1 MNVVDGDPETFDIGA
16 AASLTAQP
24 PKVLKHDDLFAVFD
38 HWGDCGRRRN
48 SPEGLYFNDT
58 RYVSRWDLR
67 LDADRVPLLLSS
79 IHDDDGSAL
88 TATLANPT
96 MPDMAKD
103 LIGITRTKFLWSG
116 CCHERISLRNYDVH
130 QHNVRL
136 DVLFEAD
143 FKDLFEVRGTARAL
157 SPHPAVCRTTIDGFV
172 FEYTGLDE
180 VCRKTEI
187 AFRPHPDKITPGRAR
202 FDLTLPAGGTTSLVT
217 RVRCAD
223 DKSRPDDSRIV
234 TAYRAKRRDAQR
246 KSQGIATVASTNGVF
261 NKLISRCTSDV
272 YTLLARTPHGL
283 YPHAGIPWYSTV
295 FGRDGIIT
303 ALFML
308 WVDPTIARG
317 VLLHLAATQATRVDP
332 LSDAEPGKIVHEQ
345 RLCEMANTGEVP
357 FGSYYGTVDA
367 TPLFVVL
374 AGAYWRR
381 TGDRATIRQIWPNV
395 QAALGWCEHHGDR
408 DGEGFVAYHRRTP
421 TGLVNQGWKDSHD
434 AVFHDDG
441 RTAHGPI
448 ALVEVQAYVHQAYG
462 QGAKLAEMLG
472 NHDAAERYRSRANAL
487 KSIFHDRF
495 WNGEHGTYVL
505 ALDGEKRPCCITA
518 SNAGQVLMSDL
529 APDYAAQR
537 VGRTLMGTD
546 MWSGWGVRTLATGMP
561 RYNPMSY
568 HNGSIWPH
576 DNALIALGLARY
588 GMKREASRIFEGLYA
603 AQSYQADNRLPE
615 LFCGMPRR
623 RGRGPVSYPV
633 SCSPQAWAAA
643 APFAL
648 LSACLGLEI
657 DHDMNTLTFKQP
669 LLPDMLQEIRL
680 GGIRVGNSIVD
691 VRLLQSD
698 GGVAVDAT
706 RRFGDVVVNVTT

>member
-1 MNVVDGDPETFDIGA
+1 MNVVDGDHETYDIYA
-16 AASLTAQP
+16 TASLTAQP

-67 LDADRVPLLLSS
+67 LEGERVPLLLSS
-79 IHDDDGSAL
+79 THDDDGSAL

-96 MPDMAKD
+96 MPDIAKG

-116 CCHERISLRNYDVH
+116 CCYERISLRNYDVSPH
-130 QHNVRL
+130 DVRL
-136 DVLFEAD
+136 DIQFEAD
-143 FKDLFEVRGTARAL
+143 FKDLFEVRGTARGV
-157 SPHPAVCRTTIDGFV
+157 SPQEVGCRVTTEGFV
-172 FEYTGLDE
+172 FEYTGLDR
-180 VCRKTEI
+180 VCRSTEVT
-187 AFRPHPDKITPGRAR
+187 FRPLPHMVSSGRAH
-202 FDLTLPAGGTTSLVT
+202 FDLRLPAGGATSVVT

-223 DKSRPDDSRIV
+223 ENSMSEDIRIV

-246 KSQGIATVASTNGVF
+246 KSHGIATVASSNSVF

-272 YTLLARTPHGL
+272 YTLLARTPLGL

-308 WVDPTIARG
+308 WVDPTIALG
-317 VLLHLAATQATRVDP
+317 VLRYLAATQATSVDP

-345 RLCEMANTGEVP
+345 RRCEMANTGEVP

-367 TPLFVVL
+367 TPLFVIL

-381 TGDRATIRQIWPNV
+381 TGDRATIRQIWPNI
-395 QAALGWCEHHGDR
+395 QAALGWCELHGDR
-408 DGEGFVAYHRRTP
+408 DGDGFVAYNRCTP

-434 AVFHDDG
+434 AVFHNDG
-441 RTAHGPI
+441 RIAGGSI
-448 ALVEVQAYVHQAYG
+448 ALVEVQAYVHQAYE
-462 QGAKLAEMLG
+462 QGAKLGELLG
-472 NHDAAERYRSRANAL
+472 NRDAAERYRSRANAL
-487 KSIFHDRF
+487 KSVFHDRF
-495 WNGEHGTYVL
+495 WNGEIGTYVL
-505 ALDGEKRPCCITA
+505 ALDGEKCPCRITA
-518 SNAGQVLMSDL
+518 SNAGHVLMSDL
-529 APDYAAQR
+529 APDYAAQQ
-537 VGRTLMGTD
+537 VGRTLMATD

-576 DNALIALGLARY
+576 DNALIAIGLARY

-615 LFCGMPRR
+615 LFCGTPRR
-623 RGRGPVSYPV
+623 KGRGPVSYPV

-648 LSACLGLEI
+648 ISACLGLDI
-657 DHDMNTLTFKQP
+657 DHENSAITFKQP
-669 LLPDMLQEIRL
+669 ILPEMTQDIRL
-680 GGIRVGNSIVD
+680 SGIRVGHSVVD
-691 VRLLQSD
+691 VRILQSA
-698 GGVAVDAT
+698 GGVAVDVV
-706 RRFGDVVVNVTT
+706 RRVGDVVVHVTA

>member
-1 MNVVDGDPETFDIGA
+1 MSVVDGDHETFDIDA

-58 RYVSRWDLR
+58 RYVSRWHLR
-67 LDADRVPLLLSS
+67 LEGDRVPLLLSS

-96 MPDMAKD
+96 MPDMSKD

-130 QHNVRL
+130 PHNVRL
-136 DVLFEAD
+136 NIHFEAD
-143 FKDLFEVRGTARAL
+143 FKDLFEVRGTPRTV
-157 SPHPAVCRTTIDGFV
+157 SPSRPVCHVSSDGFV
-172 FEYTGLDE
+172 FEYTGLDL
-180 VCRKTEI
+180 VCRKTEVT
-187 AFRPHPDKITPGRAR
+187 FRPSPNRVSSGQAR

-223 DKSRPDDSRIV
+223 GKSVPDDSGIV

-246 KSQGIATVASTNGVF
+246 KSHAITTVATTNDVF
-261 NKLISRCTSDV
+261 NKLMSRCTSDI

-308 WVDPTIARG
+308 WVDPSIARG
-317 VLLHLAATQATRVDP
+317 VLLHLAATQATSLDP
-332 LSDAEPGKIVHEQ
+332 LSDAEPGKILHEQ
-345 RLCEMANTGEVP
+345 RHCEMANTGEVP
-357 FGSYYGTVDA
+357 FGRYYGTVDA

-374 AGAYWRR
+374 AGEYWRR
-381 TGDRATIRQIWPNV
+381 TGDRATILQIWPNL
-395 QAALGWCEHHGDR
+395 QAALGWCEHHSDR
-408 DGEGFVAYHRRTP
+408 DGDGFVAYHRRTP

-434 AVFHDDG
+434 AVFHSDG

-448 ALVEVQAYVHQAYG
+448 ALVEVQAYVHQAYEH
-462 QGAKLAEMLG
+462 GAKLADLLG
-472 NHDAAERYRSRANAL
+472 EHDAAERYRSRAKAL
-487 KSIFHDRF
+487 KSAFHDRF
-495 WNGEHGTYVL
+495 WHSEHDTYVL
-505 ALDGEKRPCCITA
+505 ALDGERRPCRITA
-518 SNAGQVLMSDL
+518 SNAGHVLMSDL
-529 APDYAAQR
+529 APGDAALR
-537 VGRTLMGTD
+537 LGRTLMSTD

-576 DNALIALGLARY
+576 DNALIAIGLARY
-588 GMKREASRIFEGLYA
+588 GMKREAARIFEGLYA

-615 LFCGMPRR
+615 LFCGTARR

-648 LSACLGLEI
+648 LSACLGLDI
-657 DHDMNTLTFKQP
+657 DHQSNTITFKQP
-669 LLPDMLQEIRL
+669 MLPEMTQDISLS
-680 GGIRVGNSIVD
+680 GIRVGNSEAD
-691 VRLLQSD
+691 VRLLQSA
-698 GGVAVDAT
+698 GGVAVDVV
-706 RRFGDVVVNVTT
+706 RRVGDVVVNVTT

>member
-1 MNVVDGDPETFDIGA
+1 MNVDRRDHETFDVDA

-38 HWGDCGRRRN
+38 HWGDCGRRQN

-67 LDADRVPLLLSS
+67 LEDDRVPLLLSS

-96 MPDMAKD
+96 MPGMAKD
-103 LIGITRTKFLWSG
+103 LIAITRTKFLWSG
-116 CCHERISLRNYDVH
+116 CCHERISLRNYDIN
-130 QHNVRL
+130 QHDVCL
-136 DVLFEAD
+136 DVHFEAD
-143 FKDLFEVRGTARAL
+143 FKDLFEVRGTARVL
-157 SPHPAVCRTTIDGFV
+157 SPQPAVCRTTIDGFV
-172 FEYTGLDE
+172 FEYTGLDGVSRRTE
-180 VCRKTEI
+180 VT
-187 AFRPHPDKITPGRAR
+187 FRPLPHKISSGRAR
-202 FDLTLPAGGTTSLVT
+202 FDLTLSAGGTTSVVT
-217 RVRCAD
+217 RVRCID
-223 DKSRPDDSRIV
+223 EKSVTDDSRIV

-246 KSQGIATVASTNGVF
+246 KSHKIAKIASTNDVF

-295 FGRDGIIT
+295 FGRDGIVT

-308 WVDPTIARG
+308 WVDPAIARG
-317 VLLHLAATQATRVDP
+317 VLLHLAATQATSVDP

-345 RLCEMANTGEVP
+345 RRCEMANTGEVP

-367 TPLFVVL
+367 TPLFVIL
-374 AGAYWRR
+374 AGEYWRR
-381 TGDRATIRQIWPNV
+381 TGDRATIRKIWPNV
-395 QAALGWCEHHGDR
+395 QAALSWCEQNGDRHGD
-408 DGEGFVAYHRRTP
+408 GFVTYYRRTP

-441 RTAHGPI
+441 STAHGPI
-448 ALVEVQAYVHQAYG
+448 ALVEVQSYVHQAYEH
-462 QGAKLAEMLG
+462 GAKLAEMLSSY
-472 NHDAAERYRSRANAL
+472 NTAERYRSRADAL
-487 KSIFHDRF
+487 KAVFHDRF
-495 WNGEHGTYVL
+495 WNSEHGTYVL
-505 ALDGEKRPCCITA
+505 ALDGAKRPCCVTA
-518 SNAGQVLMSDL
+518 SNAGHVLMSNL

-576 DNALIALGLARY
+576 DNALIAIGLARY

-615 LFCGMPRR
+615 LFCGTPRR

-633 SCSPQAWAAA
+633 SCSPQAWAAT
-643 APFAL
+643 APFAML
-648 LSACLGLEI
+648 AACLGLDI
-657 DHDMNTLTFKQP
+657 DHQANTITFKQP
-669 LLPDMLQEIRL
+669 MLPEMTQDIRL
-680 GGIRVGNSIVD
+680 SGIRVGNSVAD
-691 VRLLQSD
+691 VRLLQSA
-698 GGVAVDAT
+698 GGVAVDVMQ
-706 RRFGDVVVNVTT
+706 RIGDVVVNVIT